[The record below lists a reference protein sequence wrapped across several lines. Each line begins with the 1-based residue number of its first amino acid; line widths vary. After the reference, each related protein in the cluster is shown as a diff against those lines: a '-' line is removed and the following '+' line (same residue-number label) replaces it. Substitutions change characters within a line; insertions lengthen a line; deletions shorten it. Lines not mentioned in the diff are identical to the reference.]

1 MHDVIEPI
9 RQCFPKASMASEFF
23 NQLNQSLE
31 EQHKFTPA
39 NTRFAE
45 GVCCDEINEPEL
57 QRLEQYWGERFQVRR
72 TRRLLPRREDRPRCG
87 KPITF
92 PRKNGQRNL
101 LLVGG
106 PHIGWH
112 DGKWGEV
119 PRVGQVE
126 ITTSCGALMAI
137 VEAGYAGLR
146 SKTMDPLDSQQFL
159 VERIMLPFLKEADG
173 GGDVPLIAQA
183 TQFLM
188 QRIDAD
194 LWTIVNDLLPHF
206 EGQIA
211 CVHGSDHQYRH
222 RQFLL
227 PGDAGR
233 PQSPGDRRNC
243 NFGLRASEAIV
254 SMSSSGPPG
263 TRANPRP
270 R

>member
-1 MHDVIEPI
+1 MVLLSDKHPIDLTIGQELPSTFHYAWVIL
-9 RQCFPKASMASEFF
+9 
-23 NQLNQSLE
+23 QL
-31 EQHKFTPA
+31 
-39 NTRFAE
+39 
-45 GVCCDEINEPEL
+45 
-57 QRLEQYWGERFQVRR
+57 LEQYWGERFKFGGLAGYCHGGR
-72 TRRLLPRREDRPRCG
+72 TGLGAVTHHVPEENR
-87 KPITF
+87 
-92 PRKNGQRNL
+92 QRNL

-112 DGKWGEV
+112 DGRWGEV

-137 VEAGYAGLR
+137 VEAGYADLQ

-211 CVHGSDHQYRH
+211 CVTGVTINTTTGNFFCPSVQVV
-222 RQFLL
+222 
-227 PGDAGR
+227 
-233 PQSPGDRRNC
+233 RNHLAT
-243 NFGLRASEAIV
+243 GETATLV
-254 SMSSSGPPG
+254 
-263 TRANPRP
+263 
-270 R
+270 